1 MTAALWSGF
10 YFPLQCYNAH
20 IIPGKRYGMRNLLST
35 KWLQDLSDQQKD
47 VLLGLF
53 IVLIV
58 AVLYYFQWAFYLT
71 GLEGSKVNVDQP
83 ERYFWWANDSRSYRS
98 AGEWLFGREIT
109 NAIGERP
116 WLYPFLLGLARTL
129 FGVRAEGVLW
139 ISQFL
144 MWLASGLFIY
154 LALQNGTKSTIL
166 SMIGAGIFFSHPSPL
181 ILTFHGMTESLNIL
195 LIAMFCWVLTTDI
208 RNRYYFAILLVS
220 LATVT
225 KPIYLVFLI
234 LLTIYVFARYKETP
248 RMRQI
253 GVIALLLAPIW
264 IQLILS
270 TLAIGKPTISTIGAY
285 TFKNYLVAD
294 VHLRVEGLQWRESMK
309 AIEDW
314 DLQKQLTYLWEHQRE
329 TALAYRRHIID
340 SNLLTGSFF
349 TLGEGNRLAEFVRT
363 ANATAAYLHLLML
376 PILVYYLVSSKY
388 QDNKEPIAL
397 LYICFVI
404 QILTTGI
411 STGQEDRLIITAL
424 PLWIIAYILTLAGLA
439 THRFNNNIQP
449 FDSSNSLA

>member
-1 MTAALWSGF
+1 
-10 YFPLQCYNAH
+10 
-20 IIPGKRYGMRNLLST
+20 MRNLLSR
-35 KWLQDLSDQQKD
+35 KWLQDVSDQQKD

-83 ERYFWWANDSRSYRS
+83 ERFFWWANDSRSYRS

-116 WLYPFLLGLARTL
+116 WLYPFMLGLARTF
-129 FGVRAEGVLW
+129 FGNNAEGVLW
-139 ISQFL
+139 VSQFL
-144 MWLASGLFIY
+144 MWLISGLFIY
-154 LALQNGTKSTIL
+154 LALHNGTKSTVL
-166 SMIGAGIFFSHPSPL
+166 SMIGTGVFFSHPSPL

-195 LIAMFCWVLTTDI
+195 LIAIFCWVLTTKME
-208 RNRYYFAILLVS
+208 NRYYFAILLTS

-225 KPIYLVFLI
+225 KPIYLFFLI
-234 LLTIYVFARYKETP
+234 LLIIYVTVQQKQIP
-248 RMRQI
+248 RLRQTGI
-253 GVIALLLAPIW
+253 IALLLAPIW

-294 VHLRVEGLQWRESMK
+294 VHLRVEGLEWRESMK

-314 DLQKQLTYLWEHQRE
+314 DLQKQFTYLWDHQRE

-340 SNLLTGSFF
+340 SNLWTGSFF
-349 TLGEGNRLAEFVRT
+349 TLGEGNRLAEFART
-363 ANATAAYLHLLML
+363 ANAIAAYLHLLML
-376 PILVYYLVSSKY
+376 PIVIYYLLSSKY
-388 QDNKEPIAL
+388 GDNKESIAL
-397 LYICFVI
+397 LYLCFVI
-404 QILTTGI
+404 QILTMGI

-424 PLWIIAYILTLAGLA
+424 PLWIVAYILTLAGFVMHKLKDK
-439 THRFNNNIQP
+439 IP
-449 FDSSNSLA
+449 SDSCYDEP